1 MIGFLLVALGGMAGA
16 LSRFGVQKLVPQ
28 TVLPVAT
35 LTVNLL
41 GSFLLGWIV
50 GQGIQGNLYLFAA
63 TGFMG
68 SFTTFS
74 TLNVDVV
81 KLINNKESKAVVIY
95 IASTYIGGL
104 LSAAAGLF
112 MGRLL

>member
-1 MIGFLLVALGGMAGA
+1 MNGLLIVALGGMAGA
-16 LSRFGVQKLVPQ
+16 LSRFWVQKVMPKS
-28 TVLPVAT
+28 VLPTAT

-50 GQGIQGNLYLFAA
+50 SEGIHGNLYLFAA

-74 TLNVDVV
+74 TLNVDLV
-81 KLINNKESKAVVIY
+81 KLMNNKQSKPAMVYVL
-95 IASTYIGGL
+95 STYIGGL
-104 LSAAAGLF
+104 ISAAAGLYI
-112 MGRLL
+112 GNLL

>member
-1 MIGFLLVALGGMAGA
+1 MNGFVMVALGGMAGA
-16 LSRFGVQKLVPQ
+16 LSRFAVQKVMPK
-28 TVLPVAT
+28 TFLPAAT

-50 GQGIQGNLYLFAA
+50 GQGIHGNLYLFAA

-74 TLNVDVV
+74 TLNVDLL
-81 KLINNKESKAVVIY
+81 KLINKKESKAALVYVI
-95 IASTYIGGL
+95 STYIGGL
-104 LSAAAGLF
+104 CSAAAGLVI
-112 MGRLL
+112 GKLL

>member
-1 MIGFLLVALGGMAGA
+1 MSGLLIVALGGMAGA
-16 LSRFGVQKLVPQ
+16 LSRFGVQKVMPK
-28 TVLPVAT
+28 TVLPTAT

-50 GQGIQGNLYLFAA
+50 GEGIHGNLYLFAA

-74 TLNVDVV
+74 TLNVDLV
-81 KLINNKESKAVVIY
+81 KLINNKQSKPVMLYVI
-95 IASTYIGGL
+95 STYIGGL
-104 LSAAAGLF
+104 ISAAAGIF
-112 MGRLL
+112 IGNLL